1 MDDWARN
8 QTGCDCSGTSYTGSK
23 CDQDLG
29 SNFNGAN
36 FIAYRLDPRQSLLSS
51 PSVWFEFSFN
61 HQALAPSKE
70 SAKESVKEPMAADR
84 VSIML
89 LIVYEARYV
98 LVAVD
103 PQSNLVLSDV
113 DEKGMGKSC
122 VSLA

>member
-1 MDDWARN
+1 
-8 QTGCDCSGTSYTGSK
+8 
-23 CDQDLG
+23 
-29 SNFNGAN
+29 
-36 FIAYRLDPRQSLLSS
+36 
-51 PSVWFEFSFN
+51 
-61 HQALAPSKE
+61 
-70 SAKESVKEPMAADR
+70 MAADR